1 MHPDRGGV
9 WVWALMTLTQY
20 DLQVIA
26 TFQQYSSEVFRVN
39 LGENESEAS
48 PWLWKGLFK
57 QEIFWDLNLKSGFLF
72 TGTYCISY
80 PWEQTDGVV

>member
-48 PWLWKGLFK
+48 P
-57 QEIFWDLNLKSGFLF
+57 
-72 TGTYCISY
+72 
-80 PWEQTDGVV
+80 